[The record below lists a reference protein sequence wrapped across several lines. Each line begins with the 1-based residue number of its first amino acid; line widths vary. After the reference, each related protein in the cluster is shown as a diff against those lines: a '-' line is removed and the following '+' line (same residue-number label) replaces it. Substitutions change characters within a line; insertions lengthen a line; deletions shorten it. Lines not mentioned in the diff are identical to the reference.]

1 MEKRVRMVL
10 TVTALL
16 LCGMLLYALM
26 QRPPE
31 PVRVQTA
38 VAGVQDIYNSVTA
51 PGTVEAVNSTS
62 VCPLETSIVTER
74 YVEAGDMVE
83 EGSLLC
89 TLSPATMDAAGSG
102 NLQTVFKAISQP
114 AGKVVTSDTP
124 SVLRAPCD
132 GEVLE
137 MPEEGSMVWK
147 GLPCI
152 RIADLKC
159 LQVRVKTPELYAGE
173 LEVGQPA
180 NVTASASGDKRYAAI
195 VKSIAPAAVRTSSL
209 TGDTGSATVEAVLPI
224 SGDVSGLKPGYT
236 ASAKIFTQH
245 HTDAVVVPF
254 EAVCQR
260 GDTEYVF
267 CVENS
272 RAILREVVTGYL
284 LENVTEIEQGL
295 NGGETVVIAPADT
308 LSDGTLVEVVGK

>member
-16 LCGMLLYALM
+16 LCGMLLYAWM
-26 QRPPE
+26 NRPPE

-38 VAGVQDIYNSVTA
+38 VSAVQDIYNSVTA
-51 PGTVEAVNSTS
+51 PGTIEAVDSIS
-62 VCPLETSIVTER
+62 VCPLETAIVTES

-83 EGSLLC
+83 EGSLMC
-89 TLSPATMDAAGSG
+89 TLSPATLDSVDAGS
-102 NLQTVFKAISQP
+102 LRTVVKAVTQP
-114 AGKVVTSDTP
+114 AGEVVTSDAATL
-124 SVLRAPCD
+124 LRAPCS

-137 MPEEGSMVWK
+137 VPETGTMVWE

-152 RIADLKC
+152 RIADLRY

-180 NVTASASGDKRYAAI
+180 NVTASASGEKRYAAV
-195 VKSIAPAAVRTSSL
+195 VKSIAPAAVRTASL
-209 TGDTGSATVEAVLPI
+209 TGETGSATVEAVLPLG
-224 SGDVSGLKPGYT
+224 GDVSGLRPGYT
-236 ASAKIFTQH
+236 ASAKIFTEH
-245 HTDAVVVPF
+245 HPDAVVVPF

-272 RAILREVVTGYL
+272 HAVLREVVTGYL

-295 NGGETVVIAPADT
+295 SGGETVIMSPTDT
-308 LSDGTLVEVVGK
+308 LTDGALVEAVGI

>member
-1 MEKRVRMVL
+1 MEKRVRIVL
-10 TVTALL
+10 TVTVLL
-16 LCGMLLYALM
+16 LCGMLIYFLM

-31 PVRVQTA
+31 PVQVQTA
-38 VAGVQDIYNSVTA
+38 AAAVQDIYNSVTA
-51 PGTVEAVNSTS
+51 PGTIEAADSTS
-62 VCPLETSIVTER
+62 VCPLETSIVAER
-74 YVEAGDMVE
+74 YVEAGDVVE
-83 EGSLLC
+83 EGSILC
-89 TLSPATMDAAGSG
+89 TLSPVAMDAIDTGS
-102 NLQTVFKAISQP
+102 LRTVFKAISQP
-114 AGKVVTSDTP
+114 AGKAVTSDTP
-124 SVLRAPCD
+124 SVLRAPCA

-137 MPEEGSMVWK
+137 IPEEGEGVRER
-147 GLPCI
+147 LPCI
-152 RIADLKC
+152 RIADLSC

-209 TGDTGSATVEAVLPI
+209 TGDAGSATVEAVLPL

-284 LENVTEIEQGL
+284 LENVTEIEKGL
-295 NGGETVVIAPADT
+295 KGGETVIIAPADT
-308 LSDGTLVEVVGK
+308 LTDGTLIEVVNK

>member
-10 TVTALL
+10 TVTVLL
-16 LCGMLLYALM
+16 LCGMLLYAWM
-26 QRPPE
+26 HRPPE

-38 VAGVQDIYNSVTA
+38 AATVQDIYNSVTA
-51 PGTVEAVNSTS
+51 PGTVEAAGSTS
-62 VCPLETSIVTER
+62 VCPMETSIVTES
-74 YVEAGDMVE
+74 YVEAGEMVE

-89 TLSPATMDAAGSG
+89 ALSPATIDLADAGS
-102 NLQTVFKAISQP
+102 LQTVFKAVIQP
-114 AGKVVTSDTP
+114 TGKVVTSDAP
-124 SVLRAPCD
+124 SVLRAPCA

-137 MPEEGSMVWK
+137 IPGAGTMVWE

-180 NVTASASGDKRYAAI
+180 NVTVSASGDKRYAAI

-224 SGDVSGLKPGYT
+224 SGDVSGLRPGYT
-236 ASAKIFTQH
+236 ASAKIFTEH

-272 RAILREVVTGYL
+272 HAILREVVTGYL

-295 NGGETVVIAPADT
+295 NGGETVVIDPDDT
-308 LSDGTLVEVVGK
+308 LTDGTLVEVVDR